1 MSSGCWKWLSLFGS
15 RAIVERC
22 HREFKKNF
30 LCSLRNHLELVMH
43 VWIFLRWQV
52 VASIF
57 LKISYM
63 HTKPLTDL
71 FKNKKNSRTFTIFFH
86 VLLTRIQL
94 CSIAISNCW
103 CNCLLAVT
111 IAILLIFL
119 EIYAI
124 VNILRIQPHPLFD
137 IRQNY
142 LFGHTKY
149 EVWFH
154 LTRAESQEAM
164 TVSVPQG
171 FDIGLF
177 EIWQGWCCG

>member
-1 MSSGCWKWLSLFGS
+1 MCSRCWKWLSLFDS

-22 HREFKKNF
+22 RREFKKNF
-30 LCSLRNHLELVMH
+30 LCFLGNHLELVMH
-43 VWIFLRWQV
+43 VRIIFEMTGC
-52 VASIF
+52 F
-57 LKISYM
+57 LHLLENFYM
-63 HTKPLTDL
+63 RNKPLTNL
-71 FKNKKNSRTFTIFFH
+71 FKTFTIFLH

-94 CSIAISNCW
+94 CSIAISPCW
-103 CNCLLAVT
+103 CNCILSVA

-124 VNILRIQPHPLFD
+124 VNILRIQQHPLSD

-154 LTRAESQEAM
+154 LTRAESQESM
-164 TVSVPQG
+164 TVNVPQG

-177 EIWQGWCCG
+177 EIRQGWYCGWHN